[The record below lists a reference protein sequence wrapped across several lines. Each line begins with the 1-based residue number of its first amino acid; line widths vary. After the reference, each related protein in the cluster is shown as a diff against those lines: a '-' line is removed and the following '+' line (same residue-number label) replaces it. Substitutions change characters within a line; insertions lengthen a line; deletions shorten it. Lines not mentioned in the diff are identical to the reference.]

1 MLSPCFLPA
10 SATCHALSSCCMILC
25 ISVFDKCVL
34 CPISTVQML
43 ALHRY
48 NTQKKKIKMKVYTS
62 FTSTCSKLKEQ
73 KWLLSELEV
82 TSLSALGRGKSWQ
95 LNRNYF
101 SLVVFYIK
109 DCLELICLHEKYTLY
124 SLLCSL
130 CIFVP
135 SKITLPYSFKSCYK
149 SQIQWLQD
157 KM

>member
-10 SATCHALSSCCMILC
+10 SATCRALSSCCMILC

-34 CPISTVQML
+34 CPISTVEML

-48 NTQKKKIKMKVYTS
+48 NTQKKKWKIKVYTS
-62 FTSTCSKLKEQ
+62 FTSTCWKLKEQ

-82 TSLSALGRGKSWQ
+82 TSLIIQ
-95 LNRNYF
+95 LWVEEKADNRNYF

-130 CIFVP
+130 CILIP
-135 SKITLPYSFKSCYK
+135 SKITLSYSFKSCYK
-149 SQIQWLQD
+149 GQIQWLQD